1 MRKNIAGLIK
11 SLSYEFKNTDYLIAA
26 ITHRS
31 ASKKNNER
39 LEFLGD
45 SILSLAITEHLYNIL
60 DKAQEGELSRLRSS
74 LVKGDK
80 LAELA
85 QEINLG
91 DYLILGSGE
100 LKSGGFRRASILADA
115 LEAIFGAIFL
125 DSDFSCCKKI
135 ILDLYKNE
143 LNSLPSA
150 AEIKDNK
157 TKLQEHLQAR
167 HISLPEYEVIDVA
180 GEPHLQKFTVKCTV
194 TGIKSDVV
202 GVGTSR
208 RKAEQE
214 AALKT
219 LELLKNDS

>member
-1 MRKNIAGLIK
+1 MRKEVSRLLK
-11 SLSYEFKNTDYLIAA
+11 SLDYEFKNPGYLTTA

-45 SILSLAITEHLYNIL
+45 SVLSLSITEYLYNHL
-60 DKAQEGELSRLRSS
+60 ENAQEGELSRLRSS

-85 QEINLG
+85 QGLGLG

-125 DSDFSCCKKI
+125 DSDFQRCKQV
-135 ILDLYKNE
+135 ILNLYKDE
-143 LNSLPSA
+143 LNSLPEAS
-150 AEIKDNK
+150 EIKDHK
-157 TKLQEHLQAR
+157 TKLQEHLQAK
-167 HISLPEYEVIDVA
+167 HLPLPAYNVVDVT
-180 GEPHLQKFTVKCTV
+180 GEPHLQKFTVECMV
-194 TGIKSDVV
+194 DGVESVFVGI
-202 GVGTSR
+202 GTSR
-208 RKAEQE
+208 RKAEQD
-214 AALKT
+214 AASKV
-219 LELLKNDS
+219 LEQL